1 MLAASR
7 STGEQPGTYSAADDN
22 SLLVGLDPSVARE
35 PSDASVIAASSARPE
50 AFAAIFHRHYGA
62 VHAYLSRRIV
72 AGKADDLASATFTVA
87 FERRAEFR
95 AGVSSARPWLF
106 GIATNLLRNEWRAQQ
121 RALAA
126 LARLETE
133 DGDSAAAPGDAGA
146 GGGEALAQVLAGLDP
161 GQRDVLLLYAWEG
174 LSYEQIAATLGV
186 PIGTVRSRLARAR
199 DRLRAALAVVER
211 PGSPTG
217 TEGQEMVE

>member
-1 MLAASR
+1 M
-7 STGEQPGTYSAADDN
+7 
-22 SLLVGLDPSVARE
+22 
-35 PSDASVIAASSARPE
+35 IAASLARPE
-50 AFAAIFHRHYGA
+50 AFAAIFDRHYGA
-62 VHAYLSRRIV
+62 VHAYLSRRIG

-106 GIATNLLRNEWRAQQ
+106 GIATNLLRNDWHAQQ

-126 LARLETE
+126 LARFEAAS
-133 DGDSAAAPGDAGA
+133 GDPAGATGDAGA
-146 GGGEALAQVLAGLDP
+146 GGSEVLARVLAELDP

-174 LSYEQIAATLGV
+174 FSYEEIATSLGV
-186 PIGTVRSRLARAR
+186 RIGTVRSRLARAR
-199 DRLRAALAVVER
+199 DRLRAALAAAER

-217 TEGQEMVE
+217 VEGQEMVE